1 MTPNFLVNA
10 VTLEEKIEKSTT
22 HIVKVVFPN
31 TTNNYGTLFGGTALQ
46 WMDEIAFIT
55 ATRFSRQKFV
65 TVSIDRTDFNKPI
78 PAGTIAE
85 LIGKV
90 TKVGRTSI
98 QVRVDIYLEEMY
110 HESRE
115 LAIEGLITMVAVDDD
130 RNPTPVLK

>member
-1 MTPNFLVNA
+1 M
-10 VTLEEKIEKSTT
+10 LEEKIKQATT
-22 HIVKVVFPN
+22 HIVRVVFPN
-31 TTNNYGTLFGGTALQ
+31 LTNNYDTLFGGTALQ

-85 LIGKV
+85 LIGTV
-90 TKVGRTSI
+90 VKVGNTSL
-98 QVRVDIYLEEMY
+98 QVKVDIYLEEMY

-115 LAIEGLITMVAVDDD
+115 LAIEGLITMVAVDEN
-130 RNPTPVLK
+130 RKPTPVKV